1 MEKRDYY
8 DVLGVQKSAGK
19 DEIKGAY
26 RKLALQYHPDRN
38 KDPGAA
44 EKFKEIS
51 EAYAVLSDDEKRGEY
66 DQFGRAGVYQKYNQ
80 EDLFRGADFDSIFR
94 DLGIGGFG
102 GIFERFFGGLGGLGG
117 FEGFS
122 QFQGR
127 GAPRGDDLAYDLE
140 ISFEEALRG
149 ASRDIE
155 VPRLSECR
163 TCNGSGAQPGSS
175 RKTCRECNGRGRV
188 QKVRRTGFAQFV
200 QITVCPKCNGE
211 GTIIDKP
218 CKNCHGSGLERAR
231 KKLQVKIPPGADE
244 GQSLRLRGEGNMVQ
258 GGRAGDLYVRIHL
271 RPHPEFKRQGD
282 NVIYETKISYPKAVL
297 GGELEVPCIDGRAM
311 VKIPPGT
318 RAGTIF
324 RLDGKGFPSVEG
336 WGKGDELVRVDL
348 AVPRD
353 LSRKQRELL
362 EEFARETGEK
372 L

>member
-8 DVLGVQKSAGK
+8 DVLGVQKGAGK
-19 DEIKGAY
+19 DDIKTAY

-51 EAYAVLSDDEKRGEY
+51 EAYAVLSDDDKRQEF
-66 DQFGRAGVYQKYNQ
+66 DKFGRQGVYQHYSQ

-102 GIFERFFGGLGGLGG
+102 GLFERFFGGLGGGFG
-117 FEGFS
+117 FEGV
-122 QFQGR
+122 QGR
-127 GAPRGDDLAYDLE
+127 AQLRGDDLAYDLE
-140 ISFEEALRG
+140 ISFEDALHG
-149 ASRDIE
+149 VSRDIE
-155 VPRLSECR
+155 VGRLS
-163 TCNGSGAQPGSS
+163 
-175 RKTCRECNGRGRV
+175 RV

-244 GQSLRLRGEGNMVQ
+244 GQSLRLRGEGNLAQ

-271 RPHPEFKRQGD
+271 KPHPEFKRQGD
-282 NVIYETKISYPKAVL
+282 NVFYETKISFPKAVL
-297 GGELEVPCIDGRAM
+297 GGELEVPCIDGKAQ
-311 VKIPPGT
+311 VKIPAGT
-318 RAGTIF
+318 KAGTIF
-324 RLDGKGFPSVEG
+324 RLEGKGFPSVEG
-336 WGKGDELVRVDL
+336 WGKGDELVRIDVDI
-348 AVPRD
+348 PRD
-353 LSRKQRELL
+353 ISRKQRELL
-362 EEFARETGEK
+362 EQYATETGET

>member
-8 DVLGVQKSAGK
+8 DVLGVQKGAGK
-19 DEIKGAY
+19 DDVKAAY

-51 EAYAVLSDDEKRGEY
+51 EAYAVLSDDDKRQEY
-66 DQFGRAGVYQKYNQ
+66 DKFGRQGVYQHYSQ

-102 GIFERFFGGLGGLGG
+102 GLFERFFGGLGGGLG
-117 FEGFS
+117 FEEV
-122 QFQGR
+122 QGR
-127 GAPRGDDLAYDLE
+127 AQLRGDDLAYDLE
-140 ISFEEALRG
+140 ISFEDALHG
-149 ASRDIE
+149 VSRDIE
-155 VPRLSECR
+155 VARLSECKV
-163 TCNGSGAQPGSS
+163 CNGSGAQPGSRS
-175 RKTCRECNGRGRV
+175 RTCNECNGRGRV

-211 GTIIDKP
+211 GTIVDKP

-244 GQSLRLRGEGNMVQ
+244 GQSLRLRGEGNLAQ

-282 NVIYETKISYPKAVL
+282 NVIYETKISFPKAVL
-297 GGELEVPCIDGRAM
+297 GGELDVPCVDGKAR

-318 RAGTIF
+318 KAGTIF
-324 RLDGKGFPSVEG
+324 RLEGKGFPSVEG
-336 WGKGDELVRVDL
+336 WGKGDELVRIDVDI
-348 AVPRD
+348 PRD
-353 LSRKQRELL
+353 VSRKQRELL
-362 EEFARETGEK
+362 EQYATESGEK